1 MQSLAT
7 TAENVD
13 MRAEGVERKCE
24 RPGAQA
30 RDKRALGNTVIKKH
44 PMVRGGFYTP
54 EEEAKL
60 VYSRILWW
68 LQSVLWKVTRE
79 KRFAGCHRW
88 RGPKEVVA
96 RLDWHKEKGARFGN
110 LQDSKSVWCSPISAA
125 RIAKVRAR
133 EIKHALRIW
142 LQMSTGTNKH
152 DVAFLTLTVRHTKKD
167 SLKAVWDVVTKC
179 WAGVT
184 QTAAWRGSKK
194 VAGDKARFGIAHWL
208 KVVEV
213 THGKSGWHVHIH
225 ALLLTEKTLSDEEKE
240 TLESRIY
247 ARWSAA
253 AERNGFEAPTRER
266 GVKLEQAAKADDYDA
281 LSDYLAKSQLIGI
294 TGLADEMT
302 GSVVKRAKGENR
314 SAFQVLESLGQEQ
327 TAADL
332 AIWYEWETFSKG
344 RRQIAWSK
352 GTKKLL
358 GVDDLTDEEI
368 SDGLDQEFAEAAYTV
383 ATIPSLEWTRI
394 QSDIDL
400 RNVVVEEVSRAG
412 NASSA
417 RVRATRILKK
427 LDVEHTSLL
436 EPAYPKK
443 EIKNPESPPN

>member
-1 MQSLAT
+1 MT
-7 TAENVD
+7 
-13 MRAEGVERKCE
+13 RAGGVEHKRE
-24 RPGAQA
+24 RAGTKAGVPP
-30 RDKRALGNTVIKKH
+30 ALGNTVIKKH
-44 PMVRGGFYTP
+44 LQVDEGFYTS
-54 EEEAKL
+54 EEAAKL

-88 RGPKEVVA
+88 RAPGNQLA
-96 RLDWHKEKGARFGN
+96 RVDWSSEKGAKFGG

-133 EIKHALRIW
+133 EIKHALRTW

-167 SLKAVWDVVTKC
+167 SLKDVWDVVTKC
-179 WAGVT
+179 WNGVT

-213 THGKSGWHVHIH
+213 THGKNGWHVHIH
-225 ALLLTEKTLSDEEKE
+225 ALLLTEKTLSDQEKE
-240 TLESRIY
+240 TLENRIY

-327 TAADL
+327 TPADL

-368 SDGLDQEFAEAAYTV
+368 SDGLDEEFAKTAYTV
-383 ATIPSLEWTRI
+383 ATIPAGQWAKI
-394 QSDIDL
+394 QSDIEL
-400 RNVVVEEVSRAG
+400 RLAVVEEVSRAST
-412 NASSA
+412 ASHA

-427 LDVEHTSLL
+427 LGVEHTSLIA
-436 EPAYPKK
+436 EIYGQK
-443 EIKNPESPPN
+443 EVETGESPPN